1 MLWASIHANRRALR
15 VVQQILQ
22 GTQMKDLRDY
32 TQLMRVLDNG
42 YLMTH
47 EEMAQVANIIRALK
61 EDADR
66 YRWLN
71 RATHQ
76 LFMVSERDLNE
87 QVDRAMNGG
96 RE

>member
-1 MLWASIHANRRALR
+1 MTRD
-15 VVQQILQ
+15 
-22 GTQMKDLRDY
+22 MRDY
-32 TQLMRVLDNG
+32 KQLIRVLENG

-47 EEMAQVANIIRALK
+47 QEMAQVAEIVKSLK
-61 EDADR
+61 ADADR

-71 RATHQ
+71 QATHQ
-76 LFMVSERDLNE
+76 LFMVTENKLNE

>member
-1 MLWASIHANRRALR
+1 MDR
-15 VVQQILQ
+15 
-22 GTQMKDLRDY
+22 DLRNY
-32 TQLMRVLDNG
+32 EQLLRVLDNG
-42 YLMTH
+42 WFVTH
-47 EEMAQVANIIRALK
+47 EEMAQIANIIRALK

-76 LFMVSERDLNE
+76 LFMVTEKQLNE

>member
-1 MLWASIHANRRALR
+1 MAR
-15 VVQQILQ
+15 
-22 GTQMKDLRDY
+22 DLRDY
-32 TQLMRVLDNG
+32 EQLMRVLDNG
-42 YLMTH
+42 WFITE

-61 EDADR
+61 QDADR

-71 RATHQ
+71 QVTHQ
-76 LFMVSERDLNE
+76 MFMVTEKQLTE

>member
-1 MLWASIHANRRALR
+1 MR
-15 VVQQILQ
+15 
-22 GTQMKDLRDY
+22 DLRDY
-32 TQLMRVLDNG
+32 TQLLRVLDNG

-47 EEMAQVANIIRALK
+47 QEMSQVADIIRALK

-71 RATHQ
+71 RSTHQ
-76 LFMVSERDLNE
+76 LFMVTEKQLND

>member
-1 MLWASIHANRRALR
+1 MR
-15 VVQQILQ
+15 
-22 GTQMKDLRDY
+22 DLRDY
-32 TQLMRVLDNG
+32 EQLIRVLDKG
-42 YLMTH
+42 DFMTR
-47 EEMAQVANIIRALK
+47 EEMGQVADIIRALK

-71 RATHQ
+71 RSTHQ
-76 LFMVSERDLNE
+76 LFMVTEKQLND

>member
-1 MLWASIHANRRALR
+1 MCSNSM
-15 VVQQILQ
+15 
-22 GTQMKDLRDY
+22 GTLKMNKDMRDY
-32 TQLMRVLDNG
+32 KQLLRVLDNG

-47 EEMAQVANIIRALK
+47 QEMAQVADIVRALK

-71 RATHQ
+71 RSTHQ
-76 LFMVSERDLNE
+76 LFMVTEKQLND

>member
-1 MLWASIHANRRALR
+1 MSRD
-15 VVQQILQ
+15 
-22 GTQMKDLRDY
+22 MRDY
-32 TQLMRVLDNG
+32 KQLMRVLENG

-47 EEMAQVANIIRALK
+47 QEMAQVAEIVKELK
-61 EDADR
+61 VDAAR

-71 RATHQ
+71 QATHQ
-76 LFMVSERDLNE
+76 LFMVTEHKLNE

>member
-1 MLWASIHANRRALR
+1 MNDRNFAAILR
-15 VVQQILQ
+15 TLELGDMI
-22 GTQMKDLRDY
+22 
-32 TQLMRVLDNG
+32 
-42 YLMTH
+42 TH
-47 EEMAQVANIIRALK
+47 EEMAQVARMLRSYKA
-61 EDADR
+61 DAER

-71 RATHQ
+71 QATHQ

>member
-1 MLWASIHANRRALR
+1 MSR
-15 VVQQILQ
+15 
-22 GTQMKDLRDY
+22 DLRDY
-32 TQLMRVLDNG
+32 EQLLRVLDNG

-47 EEMAQVANIIRALK
+47 QEMKQVADIVRALK

-71 RATHQ
+71 RSTHQ
-76 LFMVSERDLNE
+76 LFMVTEKQLNE

>member
-1 MLWASIHANRRALR
+1 M
-15 VVQQILQ
+15 VQQILQ
-22 GTQMKDLRDY
+22 GAQMRDLRDY
-32 TQLMRVLDNG
+32 TQLLRVLDNG
-42 YLMTH
+42 YLLTHQEMT
-47 EEMAQVANIIRALK
+47 QVADIIRALK
-61 EDADR
+61 VDADR
-66 YRWLN
+66 YRWIN

>member
-1 MLWASIHANRRALR
+1 
-15 VVQQILQ
+15 
-22 GTQMKDLRDY
+22 MKDLRDY
-32 TQLMRVLDNG
+32 TQLIRVLDKG
-42 YLMTH
+42 DFLTR
-47 EEMAQVANIIRALK
+47 EEMGQVADIIRALK

-76 LFMVSERDLNE
+76 LFMVTEKQLND

>member
-1 MLWASIHANRRALR
+1 MR
-15 VVQQILQ
+15 
-22 GTQMKDLRDY
+22 DLRDY
-32 TQLMRVLDNG
+32 TQLLRVLDNG

-47 EEMAQVANIIRALK
+47 QEMAQVADIVRALK

-71 RATHQ
+71 RSTHQ
-76 LFMVSERDLNE
+76 LFMVTEKQLNE

>member
-1 MLWASIHANRRALR
+1 MR

-22 GTQMKDLRDY
+22 GAQKMRDLRDY
-32 TQLMRVLDNG
+32 TQLLRVLDNG
-42 YLMTH
+42 YLLTH
-47 EEMAQVANIIRALK
+47 EEMAQVADIVRALK
-61 EDADR
+61 VDADR

-71 RATHQ
+71 QATHQ
-76 LFMVSERDLNE
+76 LFMVTDKQLNE

>member
-1 MLWASIHANRRALR
+1 MNR
-15 VVQQILQ
+15 
-22 GTQMKDLRDY
+22 DLRDY
-32 TQLMRVLDNG
+32 TQLLRVLDNG

-47 EEMAQVANIIRALK
+47 EEMKQVADIVRALK

-71 RATHQ
+71 QATHQ
-76 LFMVSERDLNE
+76 LFMVTEHKLNE

>member
-1 MLWASIHANRRALR
+1 MR

-22 GTQMKDLRDY
+22 GAQMRDLRDY
-32 TQLMRVLDNG
+32 TQLLRVLDKG
-42 YLMTH
+42 DFMTR
-47 EEMAQVANIIRALK
+47 EEMGQVADIIRALK

-71 RATHQ
+71 QATHQ
-76 LFMVSERDLNE
+76 LFMVSDRQLNE

>member
-1 MLWASIHANRRALR
+1 MNRDMRDYKQLLR
-15 VVQQILQ
+15 VLE
-22 GTQMKDLRDY
+22 
-32 TQLMRVLDNG
+32 NG

-47 EEMAQVANIIRALK
+47 EEMAQVAEIIKELK
-61 EDADR
+61 VDADR

-71 RATHQ
+71 QATHQ
-76 LFMVSERDLNE
+76 LFMVTDKQLNE

>member
-1 MLWASIHANRRALR
+1 MNR
-15 VVQQILQ
+15 
-22 GTQMKDLRDY
+22 DLRDY
-32 TQLMRVLDNG
+32 TQLLRVLDSG
-42 YLMTH
+42 DMMTH
-47 EEMAQVANIIRALK
+47 EEMKQVAAVVRALK

-71 RATHQ
+71 QATHQ